1 MRHCL
6 MMALTTPNSTEFFQR
21 VISVSGVGIYKFHKS
36 FVPKTRPNKKYY
48 LEFSKHYTDII

>member
-1 MRHCL
+1 
-6 MMALTTPNSTEFFQR
+6 MMALTTPNSSESFQR

-36 FVPKTRPNKKYY
+36 FVPKTRLNKKYY